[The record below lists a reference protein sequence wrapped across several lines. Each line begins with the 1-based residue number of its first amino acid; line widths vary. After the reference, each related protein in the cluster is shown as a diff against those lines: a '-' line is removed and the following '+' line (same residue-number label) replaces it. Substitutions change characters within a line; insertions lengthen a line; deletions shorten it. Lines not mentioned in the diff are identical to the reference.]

1 MLGWLELVVVL
12 ALWTAAL
19 ALPCALWLRRQ
30 RSLRALDEH
39 RFDQMQAQISRLQ
52 KDLHAQAQAGAQ
64 PFQVNQAPTTAR
76 RRADAPA
83 PAEPSGGGSPYN
95 QAIELARHGL
105 SAGEVAERCGISR
118 SEAEL
123 IVSLYRNSPT
133 A

>member
-52 KDLHAQAQAGAQ
+52 KDLHAQAGAQ
-64 PFQVNQAPTTAR
+64 PSAPSQAPAPAR

-83 PAEPSGGGSPYN
+83 PAEPSGSGSPYN

>member
-19 ALPCALWLRRQ
+19 ALPCVFWLRRQ
-30 RSLRALDEH
+30 QSLRALDEH

-52 KDLHAQAQAGAQ
+52 KDLHAQAGAQ
-64 PFQVNQAPTTAR
+64 PSPVSQAPTPAR
-76 RRADAPA
+76 RRVDPPA
-83 PAEPSGGGSPYN
+83 PAEPAGGGSPYN